1 MTCSKAKAIEKHT
14 NPLDVWIQK
23 EIRIAI
29 LTDQLIEAKQ
39 MALEH
44 FRGQGAFTPQANQ
57 FAPQANQPL
66 ASLIGIGIGEDNIRI
81 YATDDQA
88 VANAVPSAF
97 IGVKTEIVITPG
109 FEAAVQCGVSVGHQ
123 NVTAGTLG
131 CLVQDAARRHRYIL
145 SNNHVLADC
154 NNAALGDP
162 ILQPGSSDG
171 GTVPANI
178 IAKLTDFE
186 ILDTN
191 NANFID
197 AAIAELDD
205 LNSVTPDIIQIGFPA
220 AATVPAS
227 VDLNVHKHGRT
238 TGYTTGVIRGVNV
251 DTYVNYNSLGRLW
264 FENQIE
270 IGSATNTPQHFS
282 QPGDSGSLI
291 LENPDNNPV
300 GLLFAG
306 DDMEIT
312 LANPIDDV
320 LNRLRVVF

>member
-1 MTCSKAKAIEKHT
+1 
-14 NPLDVWIQK
+14 
-23 EIRIAI
+23 
-29 LTDQLIEAKQ
+29 

-44 FRGQGAFTPQANQ
+44 FRGQGALTPQANQ
-57 FAPQANQPL
+57 FAPRANQPL
-66 ASLIGIGIGEDNIRI
+66 ASLIGIGVGEDNIRI

-88 VANAVPSAF
+88 VANAIPNAF
-97 IGVKTEIVITPG
+97 NGVKTEIVITPG
-109 FEAAVQCGVSVGHQ
+109 FEAAVQCGVSVGHHK
-123 NVTAGTLG
+123 VTVGTLG
-131 CLVQDAARRHRYIL
+131 CLVQDAARRHKYIL

-162 ILQPGSSDG
+162 ILQPAPSDG
-171 GTVPANI
+171 GTVSANT

-186 ILDTN
+186 TLDIN
-191 NANFID
+191 NPNFID
-197 AAIAELDD
+197 AAIAELYD
-205 LNSVTPDIIQIGFPA
+205 LNSVTPDIIGIGFPA

-227 VDLNVHKHGRT
+227 VGLNIHKHGRT
-238 TGYTTGVIRGVNV
+238 TGYTTGVIRGVNI

-270 IGSATNTPQHFS
+270 IGTTDTSQPFS

-306 DDMEIT
+306 DDSEIT
-312 LANPIDDV
+312 LANPINDV
-320 LNRLRVVF
+320 LDRLWVVF

>member
-1 MTCSKAKAIEKHT
+1 M
-14 NPLDVWIQK
+14 
-23 EIRIAI
+23 
-29 LTDQLIEAKQ
+29 
-39 MALEH
+39 
-44 FRGQGAFTPQANQ
+44 
-57 FAPQANQPL
+57 

-154 NNAALGDP
+154 NNAAFGDP

-171 GTVPANI
+171 GTVSANT

-186 ILDTN
+186 ALDIN
-191 NANFID
+191 NPNFID
-197 AAIAELDD
+197 AAIAELYDI
-205 LNSVTPDIIQIGFPA
+205 NSVTPDIIQIGFPA

-227 VDLNVHKHGRT
+227 VNLNVHKHGRT

-270 IGSATNTPQHFS
+270 IGSATNTTNTSQPFG

-306 DDMEIT
+306 DDLEIT

>member
-1 MTCSKAKAIEKHT
+1 
-14 NPLDVWIQK
+14 
-23 EIRIAI
+23 
-29 LTDQLIEAKQ
+29 

-57 FAPQANQPL
+57 FAPQADQVV

-81 YATDDQA
+81 YATNRQE
-88 VANAVPSAF
+88 VKNIVPGAF
-97 IGVKTEIVITPG
+97 NGVNTEIVFTPR
-109 FEAAVQCGVSVGHQ
+109 FETTAPTPCGVSVGHY
-123 NVTAGTLG
+123 NMTAGTLG
-131 CLVQDAARRHRYIL
+131 CLVQDAARRHKYIL

-162 ILQPGSSDG
+162 ILQPAPDDG
-171 GTVPANI
+171 GNVSANT

-186 ILDTN
+186 ILDIN
-191 NANFID
+191 NVNFID

-205 LNSVTPDIIQIGFPA
+205 INSVTPDIMGVGFPA

-227 VDLNVHKHGRT
+227 VGLNVHKHGRT
-238 TGYTTGVIRGVNV
+238 TSYTTGIIRGVNV
-251 DTYVNYNSLGRLW
+251 DTYVSYRSLGRLW

-270 IGSATNTPQHFS
+270 IGNADQAFS
-282 QPGDSGSLI
+282 QGGDSGSLI
-291 LENPDNNPV
+291 LKKPDNNPV

-306 DDMEIT
+306 DDLGRT

>member
-1 MTCSKAKAIEKHT
+1 MSGSSENKHSI
-14 NPLDVWIQK
+14 N
-23 EIRIAI
+23 
-29 LTDQLIEAKQ
+29 
-39 MALEH
+39 
-44 FRGQGAFTPQANQ
+44 
-57 FAPQANQPL
+57 
-66 ASLIGIGIGEDNIRI
+66 
-81 YATDDQA
+81 
-88 VANAVPSAF
+88 
-97 IGVKTEIVITPG
+97 
-109 FEAAVQCGVSVGHQ
+109 
-123 NVTAGTLG
+123 
-131 CLVQDAARRHRYIL
+131 
-145 SNNHVLADC
+145 C

-162 ILQPGSSDG
+162 ILQPAPSDG
-171 GTVPANI
+171 GTVSANT

-186 ILDTN
+186 VLDIN
-191 NANFID
+191 NTNFID

-205 LNSVTPDIIQIGFPA
+205 LNSVTPDIIGIGFPA

-227 VDLNVHKHGRT
+227 VGLNVHKHGRT

-270 IGSATNTPQHFS
+270 IGGATNTSQPFS

-306 DDMEIT
+306 DDSEIT

-320 LNRLRVVF
+320 LNRLQVIF